1 MSISMDLIKELRHKT
16 GIGIGECK
24 KALAES
30 GGDMDEAIAYLRKKG
45 LATAVKKE
53 GREAN
58 EGKIGTASSNDAV
71 AIVEVNSETDFVVQN
86 QMFQEFVDNIANEVA
101 TTKPESLEAFL
112 KQSYSK
118 DASLTIEEY
127 RAVMVQTIGE
137 NIQIKRF
144 QILPK
149 DSNHSIGVYSH
160 LGGKIVTV
168 VTVEGSDQEE
178 TLAKEIAMHAAAT
191 SPDYLKPEEVPE
203 DIIQNERNI
212 AKEQIKGKPENIIE
226 KILDGKIKAYFDQV
240 CLICQN
246 FIRDDKLTISDLVN
260 KRGKENG
267 NTLQLTQFSRWK
279 VGE

>member
-30 GGDMDEAIAYLRKKG
+30 GGDLEEAIAFLRKKG

-58 EGKIGTASSNDAV
+58 EGKIGYASSNDAV
-71 AIVEVNSETDFVVQN
+71 AIVEINSETDFVVQN
-86 QMFQEFVDNIANEVA
+86 QMFQEFVENIANEVVNA
-101 TTKPESLEAFL
+101 KPESLEAFL
-112 KQSYSK
+112 QQPYSK
-118 DASLTIEEY
+118 DPSLTVEEY

-144 QILPK
+144 HVFPK

-168 VTVEGSDQEE
+168 VNVEGSDKEE

-191 SPDYLKPEEVPE
+191 SPEYLKPEEVPQ
-203 DIIQNERNI
+203 DIVENERNI

-226 KILDGKIKAYFDQV
+226 KILDGKIKAYYDQV
-240 CLICQN
+240 CLTCQK
-246 FIRDDKLTISDLVN
+246 FIRDDKLTISEVVN
-260 KRGKENG
+260 ARGKEAG
-267 NTLQLTQFSRWK
+267 KALSLTQFTRWK